1 MVKPQKLSESVM
13 APEQEKPGFV
23 PPGGPETPFSPIESA
38 RYTADM
44 LESLRKMAARQ
55 GQPILAH
62 LLELAQAEA
71 RMLIR
76 APSESRA

>member
-1 MVKPQKLSESVM
+1 MVNPQKFSESVM
-13 APEQEKPGFV
+13 ASDQQEPGSV
-23 PPGGPETPFSPIESA
+23 SSGGPGTAISPAESA

-44 LESLRKMAARQ
+44 LESLRRIASQ
-55 GQPILAH
+55 HGHGVLAH

-76 APSESRA
+76 ASGESRV

>member
-1 MVKPQKLSESVM
+1 MVNPQKLSESVM
-13 APEQEKPGFV
+13 ASAPQKPGS
-23 PPGGPETPFSPIESA
+23 PAPGGPGPMISPEESA

-44 LESLRKMAARQ
+44 LESLRKIAAQQ

-76 APSESRA
+76 APAGV

>member
-1 MVKPQKLSESVM
+1 MVNQEKLSDSVM
-13 APEQEKPGFV
+13 ATVQEKSEFARPDGA
-23 PPGGPETPFSPIESA
+23 GAMISPEESA

-44 LESLRKMAARQ
+44 LESLRKLAAHQ

-71 RMLIR
+71 RILIR
-76 APSESRA
+76 TSVEARA